1 MVDRRENERGGQTF
15 LAQRLHD
22 VVDGAEPRLKGLDDV
37 VVPVLR
43 ALRDQAPGVGR
54 EEVVVVMEVE
64 PLGIPLGVVRRQPNR
79 DVLSRLLRLACL
91 LHQVEAAG
99 PHLLPHPCGS
109 TRGAEGLAPVKM
121 EPQIPVRHHPQ
132 VAFTHRDKN
141 RHDGDGVWR
150 EVLELHTVVVVE
162 RPHEAAWG
170 RAEAVPMKFS
180 EGDHVPFRRSRLP
193 VVRRRRDPLW
203 PRRRSTRA

>member
-64 PLGIPLGVVRRQPNR
+64 PWGIPLGVVRRQPNR

-99 PHLLPHPCGS
+99 PHWLPHPCGS
-109 TRGAEGLAPVKM
+109 TRGAEELASVKT
-121 EPQIPVRHHPQ
+121 EPQVLVRHHP
-132 VAFTHRDKN
+132 K
-141 RHDGDGVWR
+141 
-150 EVLELHTVVVVE
+150 
-162 RPHEAAWG
+162 
-170 RAEAVPMKFS
+170 
-180 EGDHVPFRRSRLP
+180 
-193 VVRRRRDPLW
+193 
-203 PRRRSTRA
+203 